1 MECRGGGGRARS
13 AGHFACAGAGRAPG
27 AGAAGLARRERRRS
41 AARRARVRRRSARIS
56 CGDSGVQV
64 SDPALLSLAHA
75 REVPPR
81 ELLQACRARIERWQP
96 RINAFIDF
104 EKDVRHG
111 VPLAHKDM
119 FYRAGRVSACGS
131 KIRRDW
137 VAGETSAALERLDA
151 AGFADLGRLNMSEFA
166 YGPSGHNEHFGDCC
180 NPWNPEYITGGS
192 SSGSGAAVAARL
204 VFGALGSDTGGSVRL
219 PAAACGVTG
228 LKTTWGGVSLRGAM
242 ALSHSLDT
250 IGPLARS
257 AEDCAILFQAIA
269 GEHDLQEKKQH
280 RLALSSAW
288 IERNA
293 DAEVAA
299 AVLAAA
305 KILDKNPLEV
315 EPPDFDTL
323 SAHCL
328 VVMQAEA
335 SAQHAGW
342 MRERPQDYSAAVRAR
357 LEAGYAIPATAYLE
371 VLRLRRAALERLCAQ
386 TLGGADLYLLPT
398 IAMPLP
404 TRSQTGPQG
413 GAGMPRLLADL
424 TRLTRWVN
432 YLGLPAL
439 AVPSGFDARGLALS
453 LQLVGRPFSEAGLL
467 AAGERYQRATDW
479 HRRVPA

>member
-1 MECRGGGGRARS
+1 M
-13 AGHFACAGAGRAPG
+13 
-27 AGAAGLARRERRRS
+27 
-41 AARRARVRRRSARIS
+41 
-56 CGDSGVQV
+56 QV
-64 SDPALLSLAHA
+64 SDPALLSLAEA
-75 REVPPR
+75 RDVPPGD
-81 ELLQACRARIERWQP
+81 LLEACRTRIEMWQP
-96 RINAFIDF
+96 RINAFVQL
-104 EKDVRHG
+104 EERRKGG

-137 VAGETSAALERLDA
+137 VANDTSVALERLDA

-166 YGPSGHNEHFGDCC
+166 YGPTGHNEHFGDCR
-180 NPWNPEYITGGS
+180 NPWNPDHITGGS

-204 VFGALGSDTGGSVRL
+204 IFGALGSDTGGSVRL

-228 LKTTWGGVSLRGAM
+228 LKTTWGRVPLRGAM
-242 ALSHSLDT
+242 PLSHSLDT

-257 AEDCAILFQAIA
+257 AEDCGILLQALV
-269 GEHDLQEKKQH
+269 GEHYSTEERKI
-280 RLALSSAW
+280 RIAISSAW

-293 DAEVAA
+293 DPEVAA

-305 KILDKNPLEV
+305 KTLDKNPIQV

-335 SAQHAGW
+335 SAQHAQW
-342 MRERPQDYSAAVRAR
+342 MRERPGDYSSAVRAR
-357 LEAGYAIPATAYLE
+357 LESGYAIPASYYLE
-371 VLRLRRAALERLCAQ
+371 VLRLRGAWLERFCAQ
-386 TLGGADLYLLPT
+386 ALRGADAYLLPT
-398 IAMPLP
+398 IPIRLP
-404 TRSQTGPQG
+404 TREATGPNG

-432 YLGLPAL
+432 YLGVPAL
-439 AVPSGFDARGLALS
+439 ALPCGFDSRGLPLS

-467 AAGERYQRATDW
+467 AAGRAYQRATDW
-479 HRRVPA
+479 HSRVPA